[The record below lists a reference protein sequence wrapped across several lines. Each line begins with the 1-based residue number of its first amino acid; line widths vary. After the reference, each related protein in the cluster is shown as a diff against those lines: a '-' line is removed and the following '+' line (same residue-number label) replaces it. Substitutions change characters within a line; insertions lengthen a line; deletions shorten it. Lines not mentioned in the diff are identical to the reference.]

1 MASISCT
8 VTSIHR
14 YPVKGL
20 NADTVTR
27 VALEPNRCIPF
38 DRAYAIENGAHLFDA
53 AEPVY
58 LPKNKFLML
67 MSHERL
73 AMLDAR
79 FDADTQM
86 LQIFRDGKQVT
97 QGRLDDRTGRQLLE
111 QFFAAFMSEE
121 LRGSPRIV
129 HAPGHAFA
137 DVPTQYLSMI
147 NLASVR
153 DLERVLSQPVDPM
166 RFRANL
172 YVEGLDPWVEMDWQG
187 LELVSPGGARFAC
200 DGPIDRCAATN
211 VNPETAQR
219 DMSIPRALMGA
230 YGHMDMGVYL
240 KVAAGGELAT
250 GDTLTVSE
258 T

>member
-1 MASISCT
+1 MPATSCT
-8 VTSIHR
+8 IASIHR

-20 NADTVTR
+20 NADDLARTD
-27 VALEPNRCIPF
+27 LEPDRCIPF
-38 DRAYAIENGAHLFDA
+38 DRAYAIENGAQLFDA

-58 LPKNKFLML
+58 LPKSKFLML

-79 FDADTQM
+79 FEEATQT
-86 LQIFRDGKQVT
+86 LRIFRDGKQVT
-97 QGRLDDRTGRQLLE
+97 QGKLDDRTGRQLLE

-129 HAPGHAFA
+129 HAEGHAFA
-137 DVPTQYLSMI
+137 DVPTQYLSLI

-172 YVEGLDPWVEMDWQG
+172 YVEGLDPWVEMDWEG
-187 LELVSPGGARFAC
+187 VELATPGGVRFAC

-211 VNPETAQR
+211 VNPATAKR

-230 YGHMDMGVYL
+230 YGHMNMGVYL
-240 KVAAGGELAT
+240 RVAAGGELAA
-250 GDTLTVSE
+250 GDRLSE
-258 T
+258 VEA